1 MKTFEVKKPGYPSM
15 ARTKSVRKKRVVKIR
30 WDKKELPGKS
40 DLISADI
47 VYAEHSQSCQ
57 FNLIGVDM
65 LGSERHRDH
74 EITLRN
80 LVKEKELTLGIYD
93 PETLATTNLLALLLC
108 RMLNY
113 SEAFVMYKKVLA
125 ACILLG
131 SNNLNYSSYD
141 ECKSTALNNLG
152 CILMK
157 RNQIREAT
165 EHFDEALTI
174 RSRSFADTTINCDN
188 IAHNQGN
195 IEFMKNNY
203 EAAAALYQDVL
214 PHRLFVSE
222 SRNINLC
229 DTRRSFADSLYRAGK
244 FNEAEAVYRHL
255 LEDLTLIVGVR
266 HVSLLLCER
275 GLAYTLLQQGKSVE
289 AEAVVRNMLVAFRS
303 TVETDSTSI
312 EEEASILS
320 IMTKTAD
327 LLFKQKEYAAAEKLY
342 LEILPHDQNEVS
354 DSIARCRLEQGNL
367 VGACN
372 FYEGSLKH
380 REECYGNMHPVT
392 LFAVTLLGDL
402 RSKSSNHDGALA
414 CYQRAYEAYTKE
426 LGPDNYLTLLA
437 LDNSGKMHEKLNRL
451 YDAQISFTA
460 SLVGFEKTLGNNN
473 DNQINA
479 LLHVHN
485 VRTVFILKSHSGT
498 RRGRKRS
505 LVLAAMSRFT
515 TSFIIIII
523 IRGISDFSAIIRSIF
538 PSS

>member
-1 MKTFEVKKPGYPSM
+1 M
-15 ARTKSVRKKRVVKIR
+15 ARTKSVQKKRVVKIR

-47 VYAEHSQSCQ
+47 VYAEHSPSCH
-57 FNLIGVDM
+57 LIGVDM
-65 LGSERHRDH
+65 HDSERHRDH

-108 RMLNY
+108 RMLNH
-113 SEAFVMYKKVLA
+113 SEAFVIYKKVLA
-125 ACILLG
+125 ACSLLG
-131 SNNLNYSSYD
+131 SHTLEYSSYD

-152 CILMK
+152 CILMR
-157 RNQIREAT
+157 RNQIKEAT

-174 RSRSFADTTINCDN
+174 RSRSSADTKINCDN

-195 IEFMKNNY
+195 IEFMKHNY

-229 DTRRSFADSLYRAGK
+229 DTRRSLADSLYRAGK

-266 HVSLLLCER
+266 HVSLLFCER

-303 TVETDSTSI
+303 MEEMDSTSN
-312 EEEASILS
+312 EEEASVLS
-320 IMTKTAD
+320 IITKTAD

-342 LEILPHDQNEVS
+342 LYLETLPHDQNEVS

-367 VGACN
+367 VGACD
-372 FYEGSLKH
+372 FYEGTLKH
-380 REECYGNMHPVT
+380 REECYGNIHPVT

-402 RSKSSNHDGALA
+402 RSKSGDHVGALA
-414 CYQRAYEAYTKE
+414 CYQRAYEAYAKE
-426 LGPDNYLTLLA
+426 LGPDNYLALLA

-460 SLVGFEKTLGNNN
+460 SLVGFEKILGNNN
-473 DNQINA
+473 DDQINV
-479 LLHVHN
+479 LLHLKN
-485 VRTVFILKSHSGT
+485 VWTVCVSKSRSGT

-505 LVLAAMSRFT
+505 FILAALSRFT

-523 IRGISDFSAIIRSIF
+523 I
-538 PSS
+538 